1 MNDIQWYEKGLQD
14 MSNIVMYHHQAR
26 KDILSILRIPPKR
39 DNFISNVAINMIN
52 LPIYTHDRTL
62 RNSSKTHFTE
72 INLYPGDKNLIIP
85 FAASWFRIRKWIEI
99 TTYFNTSLKCFRAVL
114 GFVSLLLNI
123 CLYRVVVTLSYCSRS
138 SKIIT
143 NSLVLIP

>member
-1 MNDIQWYEKGLQD
+1 

-85 FAASWFRIRKWIEI
+85 FAIS
-99 TTYFNTSLKCFRAVL
+99 
-114 GFVSLLLNI
+114 
-123 CLYRVVVTLSYCSRS
+123 
-138 SKIIT
+138 
-143 NSLVLIP
+143 